1 MGRAMLIICA
11 GVLISLGFVA
21 LSTSNTG
28 MMLTEKN
35 VNYAEFVMAKNA
47 AHTAIQMAMQEIN
60 KDDEWPNNHGQD
72 NPWVIEVQGRNVA
85 LHTAYYQD
93 ANYWEPDSLWLY
105 SNSTYL
111 DDYLQVRSLFL
122 KQPFSSLVPDF
133 EGSLTVAADPS
144 LFTFSM
150 SGSTNINGNSPT
162 DYACEDKPAI
172 TTLPGAADN
181 FSSIDGSS
189 SVEGDPQVYESTD
202 LSYQPTDELI
212 ARLANTDGV
221 QYISGSYK
229 GSMGTAEQP
238 GVFFVENNAKLTGG
252 ISEGFGI
259 LVVRSTGY
267 LEYEGDDGSILDIAG
282 EFQFNGLVI
291 FENAY
296 NFDGNGTPTINGSVL
311 VGHTEDYSGTPIDI
325 DINGNLQLQYDCR
338 GEDYARM
345 AAANAVKQNKYTR
358 VVSSENIRYSYDDQT
373 EEAKN
378 YGQWIKSLLGN

>member
-28 MMLTEKN
+28 LMLTEKN
-35 VNYAEFVMAKNA
+35 VNYAEFIMAKNA

-60 KDDEWPNNHGQD
+60 KDDEWPNTHDQD

-105 SNSTYL
+105 SNAAYL
-111 DDYLQVRSLFL
+111 EDYLQVKSLYL

-144 LFTFSM
+144 LFNFTM
-150 SGSTNINGNSPT
+150 SGSSSIDGNSPS
-162 DYACEDKPAI
+162 DYSCEDKPAI
-172 TTLPGAADN
+172 TTIPGAAGN
-181 FSSIDGSS
+181 FSAASGSS
-189 SVEGDPQVYESTD
+189 SVEGDPQVYENPD

-221 QYISGSYK
+221 QYISGNYK
-229 GSMGTAEQP
+229 GSMGTMENP
-238 GVFFVENNAKLTGG
+238 GVFFVENNARLTGG
-252 ISEGFGI
+252 IDEGYGI
-259 LVVRSTGY
+259 LVVRSSGA
-267 LEYEGDDGSILDIAG
+267 LEYEGEDGATLDVAG
-282 EFQFNGLVI
+282 NFKFNGLVI

-296 NFDGNGTPTINGSVL
+296 NFTGRGTPTINGSVL

-325 DINGNLQLQYDCR
+325 DINGNIHLQYDCR

-358 VVSSENIRYSYDDQT
+358 VVSSENIRYSYAAQT